1 MDPSLRVAVKIRP
14 YFILVLDGG
23 PATAFGLGFA
33 PRYGQSPR
41 GPRFWPNFPSQRCA
55 PVYVDTPWTPSVA
68 PSAIPIT
75 LHLLYPLCMEF
86 KVSELEREPVEFGL
100 QLEPGAIDFGEEAE
114 QAGPLAA
121 SGVAEVIHEH
131 RGPKEI
137 VADIR
142 LKGRYA
148 GRFEVP
154 CARCIEPVE
163 IPLEAE
169 FDLIFRPI
177 GADVDP
183 PERSITA
190 SETEIG
196 YYQGD
201 SLLLEDVLRE
211 QVLLSLPARTLCKPD
226 CKGLC
231 PRCGANRNTQPC
243 SCEEGPKDPRWEALT
258 GLRSRIKS

>member
-1 MDPSLRVAVKIRP
+1 
-14 YFILVLDGG
+14 
-23 PATAFGLGFA
+23 
-33 PRYGQSPR
+33 
-41 GPRFWPNFPSQRCA
+41 
-55 PVYVDTPWTPSVA
+55 
-68 PSAIPIT
+68 
-75 LHLLYPLCMEF
+75 MEF
-86 KVSELEREPVEFGL
+86 KVSELEKEPVEFE
-100 QLEPGAIDFGEEAE
+100 LELRSGAINFGEEAE
-114 QAGPLAA
+114 QIGNLAT
-121 SGVAEVIHEH
+121 SGRAEVILEH

-137 VADIR
+137 VPDIR

-154 CARCIEPVE
+154 CARCLEPVE
-163 IPLEAE
+163 APLSAE

-177 GADVDP
+177 GADAGG

-211 QVLLSLPARTLCKPD
+211 QVLLALPVRTLCKPD

-231 PRCGANRNTQPC
+231 QRCGANRNLQPC
-243 SCEEGPKDPRWEALT
+243 SCDEEKTDPRWEALT